1 MKLIFATWNQW
12 KLKEVRKHI
21 SPEIELIWKSV
32 DLDEFQTDDL
42 LAISK
47 YKAIQA
53 FQLVN
58 APVVVDDTAIYF
70 DAYKNFPGVF
80 AKYMIKSLWASGFQ
94 RLFYDVEDTN
104 GRFETVLSYMDETLK
119 EPLSFVGRA
128 EWKFDF
134 DKISDGKHYNLPYN
148 YIFIPNEMTTSV
160 AEDYDTWLSNYSH
173 RMKATL
179 KLNNY
184 LIKKLSK

>member
-1 MKLIFATWNQW
+1 MKLIFATWNEG
-12 KLKEVRKHI
+12 KLNEVRKHI

-47 YKAIQA
+47 DKAKQA
-53 FQLVN
+53 FELVK

-70 DAYKNFPGVF
+70 NAYKNFPGVF
-80 AKYMIKSLWASGFQ
+80 AKYMYKSLWASWFQ
-94 RLFYDVEDTN
+94 RLFHNLEDTS
-104 GRFETVLSYMDETLK
+104 GRFETVLSYMDETLE

-134 DKISDGKHYNLPYN
+134 NKISDDNHYSLPYN

-160 AEDYDTWLSNYSH
+160 AEDYDTWLDNYSH

-179 KLNNY
+179 ELNKYLTGKL
-184 LIKKLSK
+184 